1 MLRKLLAT
9 TAALLFTSIGVATA
23 QEGGSNLN
31 PTGIAASDTT
41 PVVGQVIELVSTGWA
56 PGSSQDTF
64 VESDP
69 IFVGRS
75 TADATG
81 RARLSF
87 TMPKV
92 APGEH
97 HIVARG
103 TGADGQP
110 LVQRVRIMVEGAT
123 TGGANLPKTGSDS
136 SLPMAQIGAG
146 AVAVGGLL
154 VLVARKRRSSASSA
168 A

>member
-41 PVVGQVIELVSTGWA
+41 PVVGQVIEVVSTGWA

-69 IFVGRS
+69 IF
-75 TADATG
+75 
-81 RARLSF
+81 SF